1 MSINKRRA
9 AEDLNPVFYFFLISG
24 SIVKDCLTREG
35 ITHLPLLY
43 RRLEHQNQS
52 VNINWLLACRDRRA
66 LFNFTIDFIDKAYSP
81 ASAGTHKRQF
91 GRIYN
96 VLPPFITV
104 IVFEGSSALFKAPC
118 LLLFVAFSPVLCLLH
133 LEYPRAVAWRNA
145 FDPSPSSRDSRIL
158 HLRLRSASLSPPHLS
173 PTSV

>member
-1 MSINKRRA
+1 MQ
-9 AEDLNPVFYFFLISG
+9 D
-24 SIVKDCLTREG
+24 
-35 ITHLPLLY
+35 ITHLHLLY
-43 RRLEHQNQS
+43 RCLEQRNQS
-52 VNINWLLACRDRRA
+52 VNINWLLVCRDHRA

-104 IVFEGSSALFKAPC
+104 IVFEGWSALFKSGVPALIC
-118 LLLFVAFSPVLCLLH
+118 SFSPVLCLLH

-145 FDPSPSSRDSRIL
+145 FDPSPFSRDSRIL